1 MSSHFERVKEFV
13 AESGYAIS
21 KELVAEQMIVVD
33 DEASGINNLII
44 DCEDSIVVLE
54 QFIFDLQDA
63 VDASVLRR
71 LLQLN
76 RELVHGALVLDES
89 GKKVI
94 FRDTLQLENLDLNE
108 LEASIKS
115 ISLMLGEHAD
125 ELIAIAKR
133 S

>member
-1 MSSHFERVKEFV
+1 MSNYFERVKAFV
-13 AESGYAIS
+13 TELGYTID
-21 KELVAEQMIVVD
+21 KEVSEEQLIVIN
-33 DEASGINNLII
+33 DEASGINHLIV
-44 DCEDSIVVLE
+44 DCEEDILVLE
-54 QFIFDLQDA
+54 QFIFELPTDNVSTLK
-63 VDASVLRR
+63 R

-108 LEASIKS
+108 LEASIKA
-115 ISLMLGEHAD
+115 ISLMLGEHAV
-125 ELIAIAKR
+125 ELIDFAKG